1 MVGPTQKAAAT
12 LAEKIIARAAG
23 RDIVRP
29 GEIVTCRVDL
39 AMMHDS
45 SGPRRMKPKLEELGA
60 RVWDPSKIV
69 IITDHFVSES
79 DSQSIA
85 IQQLAREWV
94 VEHGITRFHE
104 AQGICHVVLPERGYV
119 RPGMFV
125 VGADS
130 HSTTAGAFGCFMIG
144 IGGTEMAGVLATGEI
159 WVRVPPT
166 MMVNARGRLS
176 DGVAAKDIMLALCR
190 RIGISGA
197 NYKVVEYAGAAI
209 EALPM
214 QERMVLTNMSAELGA
229 KTGMIAPDAVTLD
242 ALVQFG
248 VELRDAGTWC
258 SDQGAS
264 YESILELN
272 ASELAPQVAAPHSPE
287 NSAPV
292 YEHAGTAVNQA
303 YVGACTGAKLEDLRM
318 AARIL
323 RGRKVA
329 AGVRLFVAPASL
341 RMAEQAR
348 NEGILAT
355 LEAAGAKILPSSCG
369 ACIGLGPARLG
380 EGEVGISSSSRNF
393 RGRMGAH
400 TSQTYL
406 ASPYTVAATA
416 VAGRIT
422 DPREFL

>member
-1 MVGPTQKAAAT
+1 MTGEKAAWT

-23 RDIVRP
+23 KDSVRP
-29 GEIVTCRVDL
+29 GDIVTCRVDL

-60 RVWDPSKIV
+60 SVWDPSKIV
-69 IITDHFVSES
+69 VITDHYVSES
-79 DSQSIA
+79 DPQSIA
-85 IQQLAREWV
+85 IQTLARKWV
-94 VEHGITRFHE
+94 AQHGVSHFHE
-104 AQGICHVVLPERGYV
+104 AQGICHIVLPESGYV
-119 RPGMFV
+119 RPGMFI

-144 IGGTEMAGVLATGEI
+144 IGHTDMAGVLVTGEI

-166 MMVNARGRLS
+166 ILVKAGGRLS

-197 NYKVVEYAGAAI
+197 NYKVVEYAGPAI
-209 EALPM
+209 SALPM

-229 KTGMIAPDAVTLD
+229 KTAMIAPDAVTLESL
-242 ALVQFG
+242 AQFG
-248 VELRDAGTWC
+248 VEAHDVGSWC
-258 SDQGAS
+258 SDGEAS
-264 YESILELN
+264 YESVLEFD
-272 ASELAPQVAAPHSPE
+272 ASTLAPQVAAPHSPE

-292 YEHAGTAVNQA
+292 FEHAGIAVDQA

-329 AGVRLFVAPASL
+329 SSARLFVARASL
-341 RMAEQAR
+341 HMAEQAK
-348 NEGILAT
+348 NEGTLAT
-355 LEAAGAKILPSSCG
+355 LEEAGAKILPSSCG
-369 ACIGLGPARLG
+369 ACIGLGPAGLG
-380 EGEVGISSSSRNF
+380 EGEVGISTTSRNF
-393 RGRMGAH
+393 RGRMGAR

-416 VAGRIT
+416 VTGRIT

>member
-1 MVGPTQKAAAT
+1 VTAQKAT

-23 RDIVRP
+23 KDSVRP

-79 DSQSIA
+79 DPQSIA
-85 IQQLAREWV
+85 IQVLAREWV
-94 VEHGITRFHE
+94 AQHGVTHFHE
-104 AQGICHVVLPERGYV
+104 AQGICHIVLPERGYV
-119 RPGMFV
+119 RPGMFI

-144 IGGTEMAGVLATGEI
+144 IGATEMAGVLATGEI

-166 MMVNARGRLS
+166 ILVKAGGRLS

-197 NYKVVEYAGAAI
+197 NYKVVEYAGPAI
-209 EALPM
+209 AALPM

-229 KTGMIAPDAVTLD
+229 KTGMIAPDAVTLE
-242 ALVQFG
+242 ALTRFG
-248 VELRDAGTWC
+248 VEVHDAGSWR
-258 SDQGAS
+258 SDAEAN
-264 YESILELN
+264 YESVLELD
-272 ASELAPQVAAPHSPE
+272 ATKLAPQVAAPHSPE

-292 YEHAGTAVNQA
+292 HEHAGTAVDQA
-303 YVGACTGAKLEDLRM
+303 YIGACTGAKLEDLRM

-329 AGVRLFVAPASL
+329 SSAHLFVAPASL
-341 RMAEQAR
+341 RMAEQAKS
-348 NEGILAT
+348 EGTLAT

-369 ACIGLGPARLG
+369 ACIGLGPAGLN
-380 EGEVGISSSSRNF
+380 EGEVGISTTSRNF
-393 RGRMGAH
+393 HGRMGAR

-416 VAGRIT
+416 ITGRIT

>member
-1 MVGPTQKAAAT
+1 VIAEKAT

-23 RDIVRP
+23 KDSVRP
-29 GEIVTCRVDL
+29 GDIVTCRVDL

-60 RVWDPSKIV
+60 RVWDPNKIV
-69 IITDHFVSES
+69 IITDHFVNES
-79 DSQSIA
+79 DPQSIA
-85 IQQLAREWV
+85 IQALAREWV
-94 VEHGITRFHE
+94 GQHDVTHFHE
-104 AQGICHVVLPERGYV
+104 AQGICHIVLPERGYV
-119 RPGMFV
+119 RPGMFI

-144 IGGTEMAGVLATGEI
+144 IGATEMAGVLATGEI
-159 WVRVPPT
+159 WIRVPPT
-166 MMVNARGRLS
+166 ILVKASGRLS

-197 NYKVVEYAGAAI
+197 NYKVVEYAGPAI
-209 EALPM
+209 AALPM

-229 KTGMIAPDAVTLD
+229 KTGVIAPDAVTLE
-242 ALVQFG
+242 ALTQFG
-248 VELRDAGTWC
+248 AEVHDAGIWR
-258 SDQGAS
+258 SDAKAS
-264 YESILELN
+264 YESVLEFD
-272 ASELAPQVAAPHSPE
+272 ATKLAPQVAAPHSPE

-292 YEHAGTAVNQA
+292 HEHAGTAVNQA
-303 YVGACTGAKLEDLRM
+303 YIGACTGAKLEDLRM

-329 AGVRLFVAPASL
+329 SSARLFVAPASL
-341 RMAEQAR
+341 RMAEQAKSD
-348 NEGILAT
+348 GTLAT
-355 LEAAGAKILPSSCG
+355 LEAAGAKVLPSSCG
-369 ACIGLGPARLG
+369 ACIGLGPAGLG
-380 EGEVGISSSSRNF
+380 EGEVGISTTSRNF
-393 RGRMGAH
+393 RGRMGAR

-416 VAGRIT
+416 VTGRIT